1 MRLRAACRRPLGYSS
16 LVDRVRFELTAG
28 RLSRGI
34 KNPGPS
40 TNLATDPGSMVA
52 AASRPGFVVSM
63 IGISWLDLQAL
74 NAQSVE

>member
-1 MRLRAACRRPLGYSS
+1 
-16 LVDRVRFELTAG
+16 
-28 RLSRGI
+28 
-34 KNPGPS
+34 
-40 TNLATDPGSMVA
+40 MVA